1 MAPGLLSL
9 PDGVLVHVL
18 FRLSQPE
25 RRHAVPLAC
34 QHLRQLAD
42 SPALN
47 AAVRVKLSGDGCL
60 PRLRSFCGWLAQQR
74 GSVQQLRLAVDG
86 NELDAGDKCE
96 AAALLS
102 AALTACGAAG
112 SLQRLQLVIKGLR
125 FPCSGWVAELRSVH
139 TLAFDCGDKSNN
151 FVVEQSLSGLTQLQ
165 DLWLG
170 GADYECLSLGP
181 AARLPPSLS
190 RLHIDNDAAK
200 SLPQQFSQLSRLQ
213 ALSLNSTNHAPD
225 GYALL
230 AALPALH
237 QLSLTDA
244 ACVPPHLSTLT
255 GLVSLTICD
264 GCECLSDDDDDLIL
278 AALPRLSR
286 LTSLALAGIPFFEL
300 VALPPALR
308 TLAWYPLISGPLPG
322 GPWLQTLRRL
332 EMPLLALLRSLT
344 VLARATNLQQPP
356 VATTVARCPA
366 VTTAATAAAQAWFT
380 HGDTLAAQDMER
392 ELVDELSAELLRG
405 DAALADGGSGAAAA
419 AAVAAAWQG
428 GDAAAAAA
436 ALSALFPTVFSVSL
450 AFPAAAGGN
459 ALVLLHSVCGDGAA
473 ATVTAAARVPLRPAL
488 ATAAAAC
495 TLTAAAPLEPAGQRA
510 LEAFSRQLGGFLGGA
525 LKEQQEAAFNRASA
539 ALRARCL
546 AGSQRGPP
554 SCVGSTHPLPLCGP
568 AV

>member
-1 MAPGLLSL
+1 MPAGAAAHAAALQACSGPPPTPSAF
-9 PDGVLVHVL
+9 PC
-18 FRLSQPE
+18 FPAACS
-25 RRHAVPLAC
+25 RHAVPLAC

-200 SLPQQFSQLSRLQ
+200 SLPQQVRGRQLLRCMPAMACARKLCDCTSALGTAARAAACTQPAACRQLLSPPQPMSRPPPPCPQFSQLSRLQ

-264 GCECLSDDDDDLIL
+264 GCECLSDDDGDLIL

-332 EMPLLALLRSLT
+332 EMPLFALLRSLT
-344 VLARATNLQQPP
+344 VLARATNLQQVGVDCAVEAAAPD
-356 VATTVARCPA
+356 VATVLRWAARLPA
-366 VTTAATAAAQAWFT
+366 LHELTLHAADA
-380 HGDTLAAQDMER
+380 DILAAVFCDAIDLFR
-392 ELVDELSAELLRG
+392 HKAASVRLGTAPNS
-405 DAALADGGSGAAAA
+405 DAAMR
-419 AAVAAAWQG
+419 Q
-428 GDAAAAAA
+428 
-436 ALSALFPTVFSVSL
+436 LSVGPL
-450 AFPAAAGGN
+450 AFPA
-459 ALVLLHSVCGDGAA
+459 D
-473 ATVTAAARVPLRPAL
+473 P
-488 ATAAAAC
+488 
-495 TLTAAAPLEPAGQRA
+495 
-510 LEAFSRQLGGFLGGA
+510 
-525 LKEQQEAAFNRASA
+525 
-539 ALRARCL
+539 
-546 AGSQRGPP
+546 
-554 SCVGSTHPLPLCGP
+554 
-568 AV
+568 